1 MVRKFDEIAF
11 QHFKN
16 YITFSIPCNQSTLKV
31 LFNFNKD
38 AADPNNY
45 SAYTFVSTVM
55 LLVINMFAEDLKIP
69 IEYYN
74 KVEFSSNVDIYINFN
89 DDDGVYENSSV
100 EMIWPHYQNRYCLI
114 YTNTRKTTVDNILN
128 FSNFVT
134 ILSLTSW
141 IIKWIYFFLVLRL
154 R

>member
-1 MVRKFDEIAF
+1 MVKFSTL
-11 QHFKN
+11 QSLKFKL
-16 YITFSIPCNQSTLKV
+16 YIYYIFIFRDQSTLKV

-38 AADPNNY
+38 AADANNY

-74 KVEFSSNVDIYINFN
+74 KIKFSSNVDIYINFN
-89 DDDGVYENSSV
+89 DEDGVYENSSV

-128 FSNFVT
+128 LSNHVT

-141 IIKWIYFFLVLRL
+141 IIKWIYFFLVLRF